1 MSLTALAF
9 LLGLAAGLVACFLA
23 LRGPVARRVE
33 TRLAVWQDDQTARRI
48 EASLQRS
55 RAVLRGQMVE
65 HLVPM
70 FDEFTFGHMADAR
83 FLGKPVDFIVFDG
96 YTEAKAGTIDRLR
109 EIVFIDVKTGKS
121 RLSPVERCIRDCVET
136 GRVRL
141 VVIDRPRSVAG

>member
-9 LLGLAAGLVACFLA
+9 LVGLVVGLLACFA
-23 LRGPVARRVE
+23 LLKEGISRRAE
-33 TRLAVWQDDQTARRI
+33 AHFERWQDEQVSLRT

-65 HLVPM
+65 HLLPM
-70 FDEFTFGHMADAR
+70 FDDFTFEHIADAR

-96 YTEAKAGTIDRLR
+96 YTEVKAGTIDHLR

-121 RLSPVERCIRDCVET
+121 QLSLVERCLRDCVEA
-136 GRVRL
+136 GRVRV
-141 VVIDRPRSVAG
+141 VVIDRPRVGPD